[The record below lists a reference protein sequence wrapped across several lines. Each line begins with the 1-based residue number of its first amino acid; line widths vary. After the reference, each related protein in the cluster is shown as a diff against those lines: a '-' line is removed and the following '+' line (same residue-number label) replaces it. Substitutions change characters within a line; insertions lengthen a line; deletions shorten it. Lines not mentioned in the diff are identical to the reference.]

1 MENKMAEEF
10 FFISFIG
17 IGGEAI
23 IGKLDSEK
31 IEKWK
36 EKTEEELLYAAMNN
50 NDICHYGGVF
60 INESLEIIF
69 TKGTKEYKFSTDDV
83 CLLENEYST
92 MGNLEEGYYSIYISE
107 GRVWSSSNIE
117 IDEDSIVDRIPDIE
131 LVENGISELDEVEL
145 NTQDGYYICN
155 KLTIKEKSYDLE
167 FDDRGLES
175 NLFIIWTNGNY
186 GYQIIYQDSDW
197 Q

>member
-1 MENKMAEEF
+1 MENKMAEEN

-69 TKGTKEYKFSTDDV
+69 TKGTKEYKFSKEFKLKTIS
-83 CLLENEYST
+83 LENMPKFLQSNKDKYS
-92 MGNLEEGYYSIYISE
+92 E
-107 GRVWSSSNIE
+107 W
-117 IDEDSIVDRIPDIE
+117 
-131 LVENGISELDEVEL
+131 
-145 NTQDGYYICN
+145 
-155 KLTIKEKSYDLE
+155 
-167 FDDRGLES
+167 FDNE
-175 NLFIIWTNGNY
+175 
-186 GYQIIYQDSDW
+186 
-197 Q
+197 

>member
-1 MENKMAEEF
+1 
-10 FFISFIG
+10 
-17 IGGEAI
+17 
-23 IGKLDSEK
+23 
-31 IEKWK
+31 
-36 EKTEEELLYAAMNN
+36 
-50 NDICHYGGVF
+50 
-60 INESLEIIF
+60 
-69 TKGTKEYKFSTDDV
+69 
-83 CLLENEYST
+83 LENEYTT

-107 GRVWSSSNIE
+107 GRVWLSSNIE
-117 IDEDSIVDRIPDIE
+117 IDESSIVDGIPDIE

-145 NTQDGYYICN
+145 NIQDGYYICN

-175 NLFIIWTNGNY
+175 NLFIIWTDGNY